1 MGSHAVARGAET
13 ELLTQGGGLSDRS
26 RRKRAQIIQAAG
38 TLFLEA
44 GYGATSMDAIAAKAG
59 VSKRTVYAHFANKE
73 ALFIAIMDRRCTEL
87 SGLDPDAAETPPDG
101 AGRVF
106 QGLDPTELEP
116 TLRHI
121 GSRFLDIVLSEDPM
135 RLFRVVVAEAERFP
149 ELGRLYNAF
158 GPEPMVRHLSA
169 LLTEAQDAGRMT
181 LDDTPEGCAW
191 RFLNDLKEPRH
202 LMMALGVAPPPTPAE
217 KRGFVDGA
225 VRRLLRS
232 CAPGGPSR
240 QE

>member
-1 MGSHAVARGAET
+1 MGSHAVAQNAVDE
-13 ELLTQGGGLSDRS
+13 EFTQGGGLSDRS

-73 ALFIAIMDRRCTEL
+73 ALFIAIMDRRCAEL
-87 SGLDPDAAETPPDG
+87 SGLDPDATERPADG
-101 AGRVF
+101 VGRIF
-106 QGLDPTELEP
+106 DGLDPTDLEAA
-116 TLRHI
+116 LRRI
-121 GSRFLDIVLSEDPM
+121 GTRFLDIVLSEDPM

-149 ELGRLYNAF
+149 ELGRLYHGF
-158 GPEPMVRHLSA
+158 GPAPMVRRLSA
-169 LLTEAQDAGRMT
+169 LFGEAEAAGRLT

-191 RFLNDLKEPRH
+191 RFLGDLKEPRH
-202 LMMALGVAPPPTPAE
+202 LMMALGVEPPPSETE
-217 KRGFVDGA
+217 KRHYVETA
-225 VRRLLRS
+225 VRRLLKN
-232 CAPGGPSR
+232 CAPGTAPA